1 MSQVAVI
8 FEKYTPA
15 VDMVVHKRAYFARM
29 GESSFEIGYARGS
42 RKAAMGRGPE
52 VSSSGGAEGGKSSA
66 SRESHSIEADTTRSG
81 EMPIYSYLLT
91 LFVLGT
97 LSVTL
102 DLDVKLCGQ
111 VSLGTEELGFAAVL
125 VYTILT
131 RK

>member
-1 MSQVAVI
+1 
-8 FEKYTPA
+8 
-15 VDMVVHKRAYFARM
+15 
-29 GESSFEIGYARGS
+29 
-42 RKAAMGRGPE
+42 
-52 VSSSGGAEGGKSSA
+52 
-66 SRESHSIEADTTRSG
+66 
-81 EMPIYSYLLT
+81 MPTDNHLLT

-111 VSLGTEELGFAAVL
+111 VSLSTEELCFAAVL

>member
-8 FEKYTPA
+8 FEKYIPA

-29 GESSFEIGYARGS
+29 GESSFEIGYAPVPVRPLWAEIPKS
-42 RKAAMGRGPE
+42 PAR
-52 VSSSGGAEGGKSSA
+52 GAEGGKSSA
-66 SRESHSIEADTTRSG
+66 LRESHSIEADTTRSG

-102 DLDVKLCGQ
+102 DQDVKLCGQ
-111 VSLGTEELGFAAVL
+111 VSLGTEELCFAAVL

>member
-1 MSQVAVI
+1 
-8 FEKYTPA
+8 
-15 VDMVVHKRAYFARM
+15 M
-29 GESSFEIGYARGS
+29 GG
-42 RKAAMGRGPE
+42 GPE
-52 VSSSGGAEGGKSSA
+52 VFSSEAQGGKSSA
-66 SRESHSIEADTTRSG
+66 SRKWHSIEADTTRNE
-81 EMPIYSYLLT
+81 EMPTNNHLLT

-111 VSLGTEELGFAAVL
+111 VSLGTEELCFAAVL

>member
-1 MSQVAVI
+1 
-8 FEKYTPA
+8 
-15 VDMVVHKRAYFARM
+15 
-29 GESSFEIGYARGS
+29 
-42 RKAAMGRGPE
+42 MGRGPE
-52 VSSSGGAEGGKSSA
+52 VSSSGGGGWQKFGLKGVAGKSSA

-97 LSVTL
+97 LFVTL
-102 DLDVKLCGQ
+102 DLDVKLCGH